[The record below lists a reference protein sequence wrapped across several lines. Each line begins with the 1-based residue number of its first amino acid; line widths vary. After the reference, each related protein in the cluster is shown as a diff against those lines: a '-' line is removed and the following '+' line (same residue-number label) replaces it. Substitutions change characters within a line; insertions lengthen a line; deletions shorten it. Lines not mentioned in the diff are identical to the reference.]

1 MTDPARPATEMI
13 DVVSRDGRIVCACAT
28 EEIVLGF
35 APGTAQGALWSEI
48 YPLASRKRLEEVFA
62 QTAAGPHVIT
72 LDLRTAGGARLG
84 VTAVV
89 TLFSDPE
96 HGLCLRTVKWPAG
109 GALGEVA
116 RLAEEKDILESI
128 LAASDDPG
136 WCMEWA
142 EPVDLSA
149 PEQEIIR
156 QVFENSPHWRFCNDA
171 MARIYRTPEGKDF
184 NALPVHETFP
194 RTPENE
200 EFVRRLIRA
209 SFDLNAS
216 PSHDLRYDGVFIEV
230 ENDVRGQ
237 IRGNFLHRM
246 WGTVRDVSKH
256 ARRAAVLRDEIDA
269 LEAILAA
276 LPDAV
281 LVVDR
286 DARVL
291 RINTSAEELLDLTP
305 DLLPGRSL
313 EDLIELP
320 LPLPE
325 IFAAAGNH
333 VPGHPSWMHLTH
345 LRNPDRPIRA
355 ELAAR
360 RLALRDTDCLV
371 LSLRARIG
379 PVSHDG
385 GLAQVTPLR
394 ARGR

>member
-1 MTDPARPATEMI
+1 MIDPTRPATEMI
-13 DVVSRDGRIVCACAT
+13 DVLSRDGRILHACRT
-28 EEIVLGF
+28 EETVLGL
-35 APGTAQGALWSEI
+35 APGTAQGEPWSVI

-62 QTAAGPHVIT
+62 QTAAGPHVMA
-72 LDLRTAGGARLG
+72 LELRTGESARIA
-84 VTAVV
+84 VTAIV
-89 TLFSDPE
+89 TLFTDPKD
-96 HGLCLRTVKWPAG
+96 GLCLRTVKWPAG

-116 RLAEEKDILESI
+116 NLGEEKEILESI
-128 LAASDDPG
+128 LAASDDAG
-136 WCMEWA
+136 WCMEWV

-171 MARIYRTPEGKDF
+171 MARLYRTPEGRDF

-209 SFDLNAS
+209 SFDVNAS
-216 PSHDLRYDGVFIEV
+216 PSRDLRYDGVFIEV
-230 ENDVRGQ
+230 ENDVRGH

-269 LEAILAA
+269 LESILDA

-291 RINTSAEELLDLTP
+291 RINTSAEELLDLNP
-305 DLLPGRSL
+305 DLLPGRSV

-320 LPLPE
+320 VPLPE
-325 IFAAAGNH
+325 IFVAARNH
-333 VPGHPSWMHLTH
+333 VPGHPSRMYLTH

-360 RLALRDTDCLV
+360 RLALRDTECLV
-371 LSLRARIG
+371 LSLRARLG
-379 PVSHDG
+379 PVTHDG
-385 GLAQVTPLR
+385 DLAHVTPLR

>member
-1 MTDPARPATEMI
+1 MTEPTRPAIEMI
-13 DVVSRDGRIVCACAT
+13 DVLSRDGRILSACAT
-28 EEIVLGF
+28 QETVLGI
-35 APGTAQGALWSEI
+35 APGTARGEPWSVI

-62 QTAAGPHVIT
+62 ETSPGPHVIA
-72 LDLRTAGGARLG
+72 LELRTGTGGLIG
-84 VTAVV
+84 VTAIV
-89 TLFSDPE
+89 TLFTDAE
-96 HGLCLRTVKWPAG
+96 QGLCLRTVKWLAG
-109 GALGEVA
+109 GALGDVA
-116 RLAEEKDILESI
+116 DLAEEKEILESI
-128 LAASDDPG
+128 LAASDDAG

-156 QVFENSPHWRFCNDA
+156 QVFENSPRWRFCNDA
-171 MARIYRTPEGKDF
+171 MARLYRTPEGKDF

-209 SFDLNAS
+209 SFDVNSS
-216 PSHDLRYDGVFIEV
+216 PSRDLRYDGVFIEV
-230 ENDVRGQ
+230 ENDVRGT

-281 LVVDR
+281 MVVDR
-286 DARVL
+286 DARIL
-291 RINTSAEELLDLTP
+291 RINTSAEELLDINP

-313 EDLIELP
+313 DDLIDLP
-320 LPLPE
+320 VPLAE
-325 IFAAAGNH
+325 IFAAADSH
-333 VPGHPSWMHLTH
+333 LPGHPSSTYHTF

-360 RLALRDTDCLV
+360 SVALREMECLV
-371 LSLRARIG
+371 LSLRVRLG
-379 PVSHDG
+379 PISHDG
-385 GLAQVTPLR
+385 DLASVTPLR
-394 ARGR
+394 VRGR